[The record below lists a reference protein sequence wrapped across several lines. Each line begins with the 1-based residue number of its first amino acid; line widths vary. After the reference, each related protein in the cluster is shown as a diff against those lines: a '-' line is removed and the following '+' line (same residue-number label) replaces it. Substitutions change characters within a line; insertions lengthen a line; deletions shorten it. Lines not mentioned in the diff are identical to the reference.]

1 MTEQQLYLRMGEPKY
16 TYRDGEGYMVYGWGL
31 IGAVVEPSTHKVIK
45 VSASYEDGLL
55 SQIFYVDN
63 GVGPG
68 SSLLEVN
75 VKLGVPARE
84 RYLPKVAGRPSSFD
98 DRCYDAGGEVNMV
111 DDIVRSIAVFKRGC

>member
-16 TYRDGEGYMVYGWGL
+16 TYRDSEGFMVYGWGL
-31 IGAVVEPSTHKVIK
+31 IGAVVEPSTRKVIK

-55 SQIFYVDN
+55 SQIYYVDN

-84 RYLPKVAGRPSSFD
+84 RYLPKGPGSPKSID
-98 DRCYDAGGEVNMV
+98 YRCYDAGGGV
-111 DDIVRSIAVFKRGC
+111 DVVDEIVSSISVFKRGC